1 MILSL
6 HGGGS
11 DNDDVGD
18 EILLCIKFSLFF
30 FFNLILICLVENL
43 CFSPTTKTLF
53 LYLIII
59 LSAAAFYT

>member
-30 FFNLILICLVENL
+30 FNFILICLVENL

-59 LSAAAFYT
+59 LLAAAFYT

>member
-1 MILSL
+1 MMML
-6 HGGGS
+6 GM
-11 DNDDVGD
+11 
-18 EILLCIKFSLFF
+18 KFYSVLNFHYF